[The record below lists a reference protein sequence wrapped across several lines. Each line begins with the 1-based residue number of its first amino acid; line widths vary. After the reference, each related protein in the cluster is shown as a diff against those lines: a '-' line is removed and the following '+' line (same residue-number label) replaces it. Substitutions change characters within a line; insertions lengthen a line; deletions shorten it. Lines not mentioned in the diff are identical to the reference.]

1 MKFHPVIS
9 IGSGVIVSF
18 TLFFIS
24 AILYGYIWFDLSPI
38 ISFIFG
44 GFIAVYFAKEKKIQ
58 YALYEGI
65 IVLLILEFLT
75 NFVASSYVSVYLV
88 YSVLIILLTIIGGM
102 IGLMMDKNYNG
113 FNPFLA
119 LFAGSFIGALCIWI
133 TSTHGYN
140 PDSVPIGLIDIIVGI
155 IFFMIGGF
163 LSTILAKERK
173 IQYGIYTGV
182 LILLIIAIV
191 QQLLS
196 QPFVIHILGF
206 VIYIV
211 SAVIGSYLAV
221 VVAKHQ
227 QQISNK

>member
-1 MKFHPVIS
+1 MKFHPVVS
-9 IGSGVIVSF
+9 IFSGVIISF
-18 TLFFIS
+18 ILFFIS
-24 AILYGYIWFDLSPI
+24 ALLYGYIWFDLSPI

-65 IVLLILEFLT
+65 IVLLIFEFLT
-75 NFVASSYVSVYLV
+75 NFVASSYFSVYLI

-133 TSTHGYN
+133 ASTHGYN
-140 PDSVPIGLIDIIVGI
+140 PDSVPIDLMDIVIGI

-163 LSTILAKERK
+163 LSTILAKEKK
-173 IQYGIYTGV
+173 IQYGIYTGIF
-182 LILLIIAIV
+182 ILTIIAV
-191 QQLLS
+191 KQLLS
-196 QPFVIHILGF
+196 HQPFVIHILGF
-206 VIYIV
+206 IIYLV
-211 SAVIGSYLAV
+211 FAVIGSYLAV
-221 VVAKHQ
+221 VVVNHQ
-227 QQISNK
+227 KQTSND